1 MQRTLFRRQ
10 SGVTLVE
17 MAVVLGVTSVM
28 LGSAA
33 PHLIKTRHVQALD
46 LAAAQLRTDVQL
58 ARSTAVSLA
67 KSVRLEVASTAAGS
81 CYVIHT
87 GGPSGCSCD
96 SETTSCKA
104 AGWVVRAAHFG
115 SGQPVSV
122 KGNAGMT
129 FDGTLGTVTPT
140 GTVTLSNVSGDQ
152 LKVIVNIM
160 GRARTCKAAG
170 TIVGHEPC

>member
-1 MQRTLFRRQ
+1 MRQTTHRRQ
-10 SGVTLVE
+10 SGLSLVE
-17 MAVVLGVTSVM
+17 MAAVLGVTSVM

-33 PHLIKTRHVQALD
+33 PHLLKMRAMHALD

-58 ARSTAVSLA
+58 ARATAVSLGQ
-67 KSVRLEVASTAAGS
+67 SVRMEVQSTAAGS

-87 GGPSGCSCD
+87 GASGACSCD
-96 SETTSCKA
+96 GETASCKA

-115 SGQPVSV
+115 SGQTVSV
-122 KGNAGMT
+122 KANAGMT
-129 FDGTLGTVTPT
+129 FDGTQGTVTPT
-140 GTVTLSNVSGDQ
+140 GSVTLANVSGDQ
-152 LKVIVNIM
+152 LKVVVNVM